1 MTDQQQ
7 LFVKMAMNAWDLNL
21 KRATA
26 TFEGFTGEQFFYEVA
41 PGKNRI
47 IYLLGHLVAVHDM
60 MLPLLGFGERR
71 YTQLDEAFISN
82 PDKVIK
88 DLPSAEDLKTYWNN
102 INEILADHFNNLSA
116 SEWFQKHTMI
126 TAEDFVK
133 EPHRNRLSVLMT
145 RTNHLSYHLGQ
156 VVLAKK

>member
-7 LFVKMAMNAWDLNL
+7 LFVKMALNAWELNL

-26 TFEGFTGEQFFYEVA
+26 TFEGFTVEQLFEEVS
-41 PGKNRI
+41 PGKNRV
-47 IYLLGHLVAVHDM
+47 IYLFGHLIAVHDM
-60 MLPLLGFGERR
+60 MLPLLGFGERK
-71 YTQLDEAFISN
+71 YPHLDEAFISN

-102 INEILADHFNNLSA
+102 INEILAGHFNNLSA
-116 SEWFQKHTMI
+116 AEWFQKHTMI
-126 TAEDFVK
+126 TDEDFIK
-133 EPHRNRLSVLMT
+133 EPHRNRLSVLIT

-156 VVLAKK
+156 VILVKK

>member
-1 MTDQQQ
+1 
-7 LFVKMAMNAWDLNL
+7 
-21 KRATA
+21 
-26 TFEGFTGEQFFYEVA
+26 
-41 PGKNRI
+41 
-47 IYLLGHLVAVHDM
+47 
-60 MLPLLGFGERR
+60 LPLLGFGARR

-126 TAEDFVK
+126 TDEDFVK
-133 EPHRNRLSVLMT
+133 EPYRNKLSVLIT